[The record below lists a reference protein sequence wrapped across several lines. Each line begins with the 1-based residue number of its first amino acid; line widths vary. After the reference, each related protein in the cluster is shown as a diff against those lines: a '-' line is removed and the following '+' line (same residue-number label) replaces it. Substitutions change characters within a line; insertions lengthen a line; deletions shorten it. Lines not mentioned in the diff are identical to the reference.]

1 MGAKQA
7 FIEITDQN
15 GGTAARFFNESAV
28 LSALDDQAALVAVL
42 NSMNLIHG
50 QIVSACVLF

>member
-1 MGAKQA
+1 MSAKQA

-15 GGTAARFFNESAV
+15 GGTAARTFTEPAV
-28 LSALDDQAALVAVL
+28 LSALNDQAALVAVL

-50 QIVSACVLF
+50 QVVSACVLF